1 VNGCTSRG
9 PEEGAATLLPLLL
22 WVLVLLAAVVLEVG
36 AHLVARAQAGALA
49 DAAAL
54 AAVSNGH
61 APVEEA
67 ARVAAAGGGR
77 LEACR
82 CPPDTGHAEVEV
94 SVAVRGRPSAALGAV
109 RSHATSAAVL
119 THPGGDHAMAA
130 VPSRA
135 HPSPAGVVEAG
146 RSRLGRA

>member
-1 VNGCTSRG
+1 VG
-9 PEEGAATLLPLLL
+9 PARAGERGAATLLPLLL

-54 AAVSNGH
+54 AAVASDH
-61 APVEEA
+61 APAEEA
-67 ARVAAAGGGR
+67 ARVAVAGGGR
-77 LEACR
+77 LETCR

-94 SVAVRGRPSAALGAV
+94 SVPVRGRPSTALGAA

-119 THPGGDHAMAA
+119 THPGGGHAMAV
-130 VPSRA
+130 VPSRRIL
-135 HPSPAGVVEAG
+135 PPPTSLERV
-146 RSRLGRA
+146 GRALDGRA

>member
-1 VNGCTSRG
+1 VSPRPSREG
-9 PEEGAATLLPLLL
+9 EQGAATLLPLLL
-22 WVLVLLAAVVLEVG
+22 WVLVLLAAVVLEIG

-54 AAVSNGH
+54 AAVVSDH
-61 APVEEA
+61 APADEA

-94 SVAVRGRPSAALGAV
+94 SVAVRGRPAAALGAA

-119 THPGGDHAMAA
+119 TYPGTATQ
-130 VPSRA
+130 
-135 HPSPAGVVEAG
+135 
-146 RSRLGRA
+146 